1 MNDNQETQVI
11 NPETQPSESQP
22 NQTEVQPVK
31 EVEPQPV
38 DAAEENETAEESAKS
53 EEQAKSDGVPEA
65 NKEEVEQNT
74 EKEETKEEVKPE
86 EVNEKPK
93 MDEWCAKAIEEGM
106 KVFDEVFPIEK
117 WTLENESD
125 GIKTFS
131 RFDAGTGL
139 KMTRGEGEIARP
151 LDQIKDVLMNPSE
164 VLKWEGSLIANDI
177 VEKTDEYTIIQSLDQ
192 KRAFVTQR
200 ETVII
205 IKSFQ
210 REDGSTVVIE
220 RSLEHPKYPE
230 RKEYVRA
237 FVHLWACIM
246 KPKKD
251 DPTKTETSF
260 IIFLDPKGWVPKA
273 LFNAVVNGQ
282 ALNVQKLK
290 TYLEKH

>member
-1 MNDNQETQVI
+1 MNNNQETQ
-11 NPETQPSESQP
+11 PADSQP
-22 NQTEVQPVK
+22 HQTEPQEVKPVDVQPV
-31 EVEPQPV
+31 E
-38 DAAEENETAEESAKS
+38 AAEGQETAEESG
-53 EEQAKSDGVPEA
+53 KSDEEKTSEG
-65 NKEEVEQNT
+65 NKQETVKDAQEIQ
-74 EKEETKEEVKPE
+74 EKEHEETKEEPK
-86 EVNEKPK
+86 EVPTEAKK
-93 MDEWCAKAIEEGM
+93 MDPWCEKAINDGM
-106 KVFDEVFPIEK
+106 KVFEEVFPIEK
-117 WTLENESD
+117 WQLENESD

-131 RFDAGTGL
+131 RYDEGTGL
-139 KMTRGEGEIARP
+139 KMTRGEGAIARP

-192 KRAFVTQR
+192 KRPFVTQR
-200 ETVII
+200 ETLII

-220 RSLEHPKYPE
+220 RSVDHPKFPE
-230 RKEYVRA
+230 RSEYVRA
-237 FVHLWACIM
+237 FVHLWACIL
-246 KPKKD
+246 KPNKE
-251 DPTKTETSF
+251 DPNKTDTTF